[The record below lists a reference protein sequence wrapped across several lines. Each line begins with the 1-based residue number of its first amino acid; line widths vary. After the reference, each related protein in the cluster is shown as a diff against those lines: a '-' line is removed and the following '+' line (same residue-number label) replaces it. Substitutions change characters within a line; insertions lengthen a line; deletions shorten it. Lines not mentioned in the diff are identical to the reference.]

1 MTRRENDSNKIKDL
15 IPKMLSENDLQKGM
29 DQISVKDA
37 WLQVMGPV
45 VANYTEEVSLKN
57 QVLMVILKSSAL
69 RQELEY
75 GKDKILKMMRENL
88 VQMPIKSIK
97 FKLII
102 FK

>member
-29 DQISVKDA
+29 DQISVKEA
-37 WLQVMGPV
+37 WLQVMGPG

-57 QVLMVILKSSAL
+57 QVLLVKLNSSAL

-75 GKDKILKMMRENL
+75 GKDKILEMMKESL
-88 VQMPIKSIK
+88 AQIPIKSMK
-97 FKLII
+97 FM
-102 FK
+102 

>member
-29 DQISVKDA
+29 DQISVKEA
-37 WLQVMGPV
+37 WLQVMGPG

-57 QVLMVILKSSAL
+57 QVLLVKLNSSAL

-75 GKDKILKMMRENL
+75 GKDKILKMMRDSL
-88 VQMPIKSIK
+88 THM
-97 FKLII
+97 KLKKIRLL
-102 FK
+102 